1 MEVDYLYYW
10 IYALLLI
17 IIAILVIFMLLQRK
31 KYVSRLSKDEQM
43 LLEVGDKC
51 SFYIDEYNSLKNKII
66 KENEK
71 NVKNENKKY
80 SGKTAL
86 VGDNLSAS
94 YSNTKAILENLGF
107 TVDIAESSNY
117 LVDKIKY
124 GEKYDII
131 FSNNIYRDGTG
142 PECLEK
148 LKNVKGFSTPVIV
161 HTITKDA
168 RNHFVNEIGFDD
180 YIEKPVTK
188 DNLIPI
194 LEKIFNK

>member
-1 MEVDYLYYW
+1 MYYW
-10 IYALLLI
+10 AYALFII
-17 IIAILVIFMLLQRK
+17 IIAILIIFMLFQRK
-31 KYVSRLSKDEQM
+31 KYASRLSKDEKM

-51 SFYIDEYNSLKNKII
+51 SFYIEEYNALKNKII
-66 KENEK
+66 NENEK
-71 NVKNENKKY
+71 SPKNKDKKY
-80 SGKTAL
+80 NGKTAL
-86 VGDNLSAS
+86 IGDNLKAS
-94 YSNTKAILENLGF
+94 YSNTKAVLEELGF

-117 LVDKIKY
+117 LVNKIKY

-148 LKNVKGFSTPVIV
+148 LREIKGFSIPIVI

-168 RNHFVNEIGFDD
+168 RKHFVNEVGFDD
-180 YIEKPVTK
+180 YIVKPVTK
-188 DNLIPI
+188 DALVPV

>member
-1 MEVDYLYYW
+1 MYYW
-10 IYALLLI
+10 IYALFLI
-17 IIAILVIFMLLQRK
+17 IIAILIIFMLLQRK
-31 KYVSRLSKDEQM
+31 KYASRLSKDEKM

-51 SFYIDEYNSLKNKII
+51 SFYIEEYNTLKNKII
-66 KENEK
+66 NENEK
-71 NVKNENKKY
+71 SPKNKDKKY
-80 SGKTAL
+80 NGKTAL
-86 VGDNLSAS
+86 IGDNLKAS
-94 YSNTKAILENLGF
+94 YSNTKAVLEELGF

-117 LVDKIKY
+117 LVNKIKY

-148 LKNVKGFSTPVIV
+148 LREIKGFSIPIVI

-168 RNHFVNEIGFDD
+168 RKHFVNEVGFDD
-180 YIEKPVTK
+180 YIVKPVTK
-188 DNLIPI
+188 DALVPV

>member
-1 MEVDYLYYW
+1 MEVDCLYYW
-10 IYALLLI
+10 VYALLCV
-17 IIAILVIFMLLQRK
+17 IIAILIFFILFQRK
-31 KYVSRLSKDEQM
+31 KYSSRLSKDEKM
-43 LLEVGDKC
+43 LLDIGDKC
-51 SFYIDEYNSLKNKII
+51 SFYINEYNSLKNTII
-66 KENEK
+66 EEK
-71 NVKNENKKY
+71 NANQNNEEKKY
-80 SGKTAL
+80 NGKTAL
-86 VGDNLSAS
+86 IGDNLLCS
-94 YSNTKAILENLGF
+94 YSNTKALLEELGF
-107 TVDIAESSNY
+107 IVDVAESSKY
-117 LVDKIKY
+117 LVNKIRY

-142 PECLEK
+142 SECLKK

>member
-1 MEVDYLYYW
+1 MDYLYYW
-10 IYALLLI
+10 IYALFLL
-17 IIAILVIFMLLQRK
+17 IIAILIIFMLLQRK
-31 KYVSRLSKDEQM
+31 KYASRLLKDEQM

-51 SFYIDEYNSLKNKII
+51 SFYIEEYDTLKNKII
-66 KENEK
+66 KENEESPQ
-71 NVKNENKKY
+71 NENKKY

-86 VGDNLSAS
+86 VGDNLKSS
-94 YSNTKAILENLGF
+94 YSNTKAILEDLGF
-107 TVDIAESSNY
+107 TVDMAENSNY
-117 LVDKIKY
+117 LVDKFKY

-142 PECLEK
+142 PECLKK
-148 LKNVKGFSTPVIV
+148 LKKVKGFSTPVII

-168 RNHFVNEIGFDD
+168 RNHFINGVGFDD

-188 DNLIPI
+188 DNLVPV